1 MVANVIAERVS
12 LAGLD
17 PTNIDIAPLAAF
29 LELMAKWNRHIN
41 LTALPLDPPSVETV
55 DRLIIEPV
63 AAARCLSGAPASIVD
78 IGSGGGSPAIPFRL
92 QFPGAKLAMVESR
105 SKNCAFLREA
115 VRSLAIV
122 GSRVI
127 EARFE
132 DVAKGAVDPP
142 ADLVTVRAVR
152 LDDVSIR
159 LIRAIAAPGAAVV
172 RFTGESDDSDPERQP
187 SGGSFPGLR
196 LVSER
201 PLVASTRSSIQLFH
215 VEH

>member
-1 MVANVIAERVS
+1 MVANVIAERLS

-17 PTNIDIAPLAAF
+17 PASVDIAPLEAF
-29 LELMAKWNRHIN
+29 LALMAKWNRHIN
-41 LTALPLDPPSVETV
+41 LTALPVAPPSVEAV

-63 AAARCLSGAPASIVD
+63 VAARHLAVAPASIVD

-92 QFPGAKLAMVESR
+92 QFPGARLAMVESR
-105 SKNCAFLREA
+105 SKKCAFLREA
-115 VRSLAIV
+115 VRSLEIV

-132 DVAKGAVDPP
+132 DVAAGAVDPL

-152 LDDVSIR
+152 MDDVSIR
-159 LIRAIAAPGAAVV
+159 LIRVVAAPGATVV
-172 RFTGESDDSDPERQP
+172 RFTGESDESNAGSTSSDGHFQ
-187 SGGSFPGLR
+187 GLK
-196 LVSER
+196 LVSEH
-201 PLVASTRSSIQLFH
+201 PLVAATRSSIQLFH